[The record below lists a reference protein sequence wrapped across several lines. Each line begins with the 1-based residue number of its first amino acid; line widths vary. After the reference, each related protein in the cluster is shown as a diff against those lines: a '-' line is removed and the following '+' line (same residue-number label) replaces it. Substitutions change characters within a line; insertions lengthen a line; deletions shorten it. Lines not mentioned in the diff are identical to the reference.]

1 MIAPPPLVEL
11 SNAEVR
17 LGGARVLSG
26 VSFALHEGESWAL
39 LGPNGSGKSTLL
51 RLLRGEVWPH
61 HEGGGRRLFHLAG
74 AAEES
79 PIGVR
84 ERIGLVSAELQ
95 QEYVRR
101 DWALRAEA
109 VVRSGFTDSVW
120 PPEAAT
126 PAQTARIA
134 EVLAML
140 GIAHLADRSVL
151 ELSSGEARRVL
162 LARALAS
169 RPRLLF
175 LDEPCHGLDAAARE
189 SFLGLVSG
197 VVREGTPIV
206 LATHRYDELVPEIT
220 RVAVMHAGRILAQG
234 GREEIL
240 HRHRTAPRPF
250 DSAPL
255 RGATLRVSGE
265 EGPLAIPEPA
275 RPGGG
280 PPLLLSEPAR
290 AAGDPPFALS
300 VAQRSRSAASPPRP
314 LISIEHADVR
324 VDGRPVLHDLS
335 WHVREGESW
344 AVVGPNGAGKST
356 LLRLVVGDEQA
367 MPGGKVRRLQLG
379 ERASVW
385 EVKARVGIV
394 SPELQARHRMD
405 LVVDDVVA
413 SGFTASIGLDAP
425 PTASERARA
434 AACLARAGVAHLAGR
449 HIHALSYGELR
460 KVLLA
465 RALVQDPELLVL
477 DEPADGLDPESRASL
492 LDSVQRL
499 CESGTHLVLVTH
511 HEEDLVPAI
520 DHVLELAGGRAVY
533 QGPRAG
539 WRARVPGA
547 PR

>member
-1 MIAPPPLVEL
+1 VTAPPPLVEL

-17 LGGARVLSG
+17 LGGARVLSS
-26 VSFALHEGESWAL
+26 VSFALREGESWAL

-61 HEGGGRRLFHLAG
+61 HEGGGRRVFHLDG

-134 EVLAML
+134 EVLATL

-162 LARALAS
+162 LARALAA

-189 SFLGLVSG
+189 SFLGLVSQ

-206 LATHRYDELVPEIT
+206 LATHRHDELVPEIT
-220 RVAVMHAGRILAQG
+220 KVAVMHGGRILAQG
-234 GREEIL
+234 GREEVL
-240 HRHRTAPRPF
+240 HRHRARPPPF
-250 DSAPL
+250 DSAAL
-255 RGATLRVSGE
+255 RSGRTEE
-265 EGPLAIPEPA
+265 EGPA
-275 RPGGG
+275 PGDGR
-280 PPLLLSEPAR
+280 PAR
-290 AAGDPPFALS
+290 AQEEDPFALS
-300 VAQRSRSAASPPRP
+300 VGAKRRSRSALTAPRP
-314 LISIEHADVR
+314 LVSIEHADVR
-324 VDGRPVLHDLS
+324 VDGRTVLHDLS

-367 MPGGKVRRLQLG
+367 MPGGKVRRLELG

-425 PTASERARA
+425 PSAAERARA
-434 AACLARAGVAHLAGR
+434 AACLARAGVEHLAGR

-477 DEPADGLDPESRASL
+477 DEPADGLDPESRASV
-492 LDSVQRL
+492 LDTVQRL

-520 DHVLELAGGRAVY
+520 DHVLELASGRAVY
-533 QGPRAG
+533 KGPRAG
-539 WRARVPGA
+539 WRTRAPGA